1 MGTQVRWIVTSPFP
15 CRAWT
20 RTFHLRKW
28 IHVGWSP
35 FWCSDKGRLPHISGV
50 GRDKV
55 LICMI
60 SLLSFFFYRCRAESK
75 KTPHLYSMCFH
86 DSEKQLFSLV
96 SVQPWSTVVQPHD
109 KQTHINTSLPQF
121 KWPRVSVCLC
131 IHLCLS
137 SDYTIMLSQKFALN
151 LVQHNKFKKENQS
164 PFRFYNMSIKQ

>member
-1 MGTQVRWIVTSPFP
+1 
-15 CRAWT
+15 
-20 RTFHLRKW
+20 
-28 IHVGWSP
+28 
-35 FWCSDKGRLPHISGV
+35 
-50 GRDKV
+50 
-55 LICMI
+55 
-60 SLLSFFFYRCRAESK
+60 
-75 KTPHLYSMCFH
+75 MCFH

-109 KQTHINTSLPQF
+109 KQTHINTSVL
-121 KWPRVSVCLC
+121 VSVCLC